1 MRSLGTKSGR
11 RSRGE
16 SDVIPLGSR
25 NPLVLAIDVEL
36 LAQGNPDD
44 TARLSQCLID
54 RDRTTIIYTSETRS
68 LNAIRV
74 SESVLQLPSADAVIG
89 DAGASVASRA
99 EDPAI
104 AELDKFLASKWIGT
118 DAIRDR
124 LRSICHLIGEHS
136 YEAARRFSCFPC
148 KGVRVSTAR
157 AAINKECAGIDL
169 DISISAGNRI
179 DISPAGVNTASTLLR
194 VLEILD
200 AHPTWTV
207 VAGYSLEEEL
217 IAQRDCWG
225 IVTGEMKPSVKAKLV
240 HYPRVHLTAA
250 EGANGIRLGLEEFG
264 FV

>member
-1 MRSLGTKSGR
+1 MRSLGTKSGHR
-11 RSRGE
+11 NCRE

-25 NPLVLAIDVEL
+25 NPLVVAIDVEL
-36 LAQGNPDD
+36 LAQGNPED
-44 TARLSQCLID
+44 TARLAQCLSN

-74 SESVLQLPSADAVIG
+74 SESVLQLPHADAVIG

-99 EDPAI
+99 ENPAI

-118 DAIRDR
+118 DVVRER
-124 LRSICHLIGEHS
+124 LRNIYHLVGEHS

-148 KGVRVSTAR
+148 KGVRASTAR

-169 DISISAGNRI
+169 DISISSGNRI

-207 VAGYSLEEEL
+207 VAGDSLGEEL
-217 IAQRDCWG
+217 IAQGGCWG
-225 IVTGEMKPSVKAKLV
+225 IVTGEIKPSVKASLV
-240 HYPRVHLTAA
+240 SYPRIHFTAA
-250 EGANGIRLGLEEFG
+250 EGANGIRLGLQALG
-264 FV
+264 FL